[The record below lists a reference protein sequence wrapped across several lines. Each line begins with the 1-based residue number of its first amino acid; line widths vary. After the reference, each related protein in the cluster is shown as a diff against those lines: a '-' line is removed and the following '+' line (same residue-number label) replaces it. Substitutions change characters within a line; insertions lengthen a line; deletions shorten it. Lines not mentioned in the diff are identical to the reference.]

1 MNTINEMPLD
11 QAIELYY
18 VKHDAMRK
26 GDMLTLINLKK
37 QHPDIF
43 SKEMDKQI
51 RDIITYA
58 KEFEASPRYK
68 ELRKMMLQDQLTIIE
83 KDPI

>member
-1 MNTINEMPLD
+1 MDMINDMPIN

-18 VKHDAMRK
+18 TKHDAMRK
-26 GDMLTLINLKK
+26 GDLSALIAMKK
-37 QHPDIF
+37 QHPEIF

-68 ELRKMMLQDQLTIIE
+68 ELRKMLLEDQLTIIE
-83 KDPI
+83 KDPV

>member
-18 VKHDAMRK
+18 IKHDAMRK
-26 GDMLTLINLKK
+26 GDMTALINLKK

-68 ELRKMMLQDQLTIIE
+68 ELRKMMLQDQLTILE
-83 KDPI
+83 NDPV

>member
-1 MNTINEMPLD
+1 MNTINEMPID

-18 VKHDAMRK
+18 IKHDAMRK
-26 GDMLTLINLKK
+26 GDITSLINLKK

-58 KEFEASPRYK
+58 KEFEASPRYQ

-83 KDPI
+83 ADPV